1 MKVTIGRKFVSLVLA
16 LLLISTGLAPVGL
29 TPIKAAEYDL
39 TTDTSVQQVAIEG
52 AIWTKLASSDPTGS
66 GIFESFLRVQ
76 KNGVEKGYNTDYR
89 PLQFDENSS
98 AQFTR
103 SFKLADVPQVKI
115 GETIYREFQ
124 LDINQQSSRDPE
136 WYISLDK
143 SQVWLTD
150 NPNLHGY
157 DTSTWGFPSGA
168 VKVYDLGDN
177 SIKLDYRTNPGS
189 GKRDYRVLVPE
200 SMFAGKTGE
209 YVVLFTQHGA
219 TYEAND
225 GYEEWGVAIKNAL
238 IEGYKWN
245 DMNGDGVWD
254 AAEPGL
260 NGWTINLSG
269 AVSTST
275 LTHYDDSGKAGYYS
289 FSVAPGS
296 YTVSEVEQAAW
307 MQTYPVGDS
316 YSVTAGNGAVISG
329 LNFGNM
335 QPLPG
340 ISVTKTGDQ
349 LSKVGDEVTYTVEI
363 ENTGNVALTLASV
376 ADTLKG
382 DITSNFTSPLGVG
395 EAASYSYTYTVPNG
409 AADPLLNEVAVNA
422 HMVDH
427 SEIAT
432 SGSSSHSV
440 ELFQPSFEIT
450 KSGPSVV
457 MIGSMVTYTYTIK
470 NNSSTDSPKLVL
482 EAINDDVLGDLSSYV
497 GAANELDPG
506 EEVTFTAEYKVTV
519 AGTLTNVVTATYGV
533 EGFPNKLVDSA
544 EHTLFVADP
553 KLKVTKTGDQLSK
566 VGDEV
571 TYTVE
576 IENTG
581 NVALTFDSVADTL
594 KGDITSNFT
603 SPLGVGEAASYSY
616 TYTVPN
622 GAADPLLNEVAVNA
636 HMVDHVEIA
645 TSGSSSHSV
654 ELFQPSFEITKSGPS
669 VVMIGSMVTYTYTIK
684 NNSSIDSPK
693 LVLEAIN
700 DDVLGDLSSYVGAAD
715 ELDVGEE
722 VTFTADYK
730 VTTPGTL
737 TNVVTA
743 TYGVEGFPNKLV
755 DSDEHTLFVADP
767 KLKVT
772 KTGDQLSKAGDEV
785 TYTVEIENTG
795 NVALTFDSVID
806 TLKGDITSNF
816 TSPLGVGEAASY
828 SYTYTVPD
836 GAADPLLNEVAV
848 NAHMVDHA
856 EIATSGS
863 SSHSVELFQPSF
875 EITKSGPSVV
885 MIGSMV
891 TYTYTI
897 KNNSSIDSPKLVLEA
912 INDDVLGDLS
922 SYAPANL
929 NPGEEVTFTAEY
941 KVTVAGTLTNVVTA
955 TYGVE
960 GFPNKLVD
968 SAEHTLFVAD
978 PNTVVTATAY
988 TWETYPGGNVSVT
1001 IMERNTGNIDLEN
1014 VSVSVFDG
1022 INTAVLDCH
1031 SVGFSGDDGNCILNK
1046 GETWSWAYQV
1056 TVYADTTYVVTGY
1069 GEVVG
1074 LEGVVV
1080 TYPAYPSEQTTF
1092 KVKVVGTT
1100 RTQGFWKTHTDFT
1113 KYVFE
1118 NYAGS
1123 YIDLGWKKI
1132 TNIEDLMGMFWAD
1145 NAKKSDGHKR
1155 SQLDQVRMIAS
1166 QQAIA
1171 AVLNSSMPGGAP
1183 LPGGLTPAAIAT
1195 IMGGTDVKA
1204 IKDLGST
1211 LGSYNESG
1219 DGFALDPSL
1228 LPTGKATPNFSRQIA
1243 NIPFAD

>member
-39 TTDTSVQQVAIEG
+39 TTDTSVQQVEIEG

-76 KNGVEKGYNTDYR
+76 KDDVEKGYNTDYR

-124 LDINQQSSRDPE
+124 LDINQQSSSDPE

-143 SQVWLTD
+143 FQVWLTD
-150 NPNLHGY
+150 NPELHGY

-209 YVVLFTQHGA
+209 YVVLFTQNGA
-219 TYEAND
+219 TFEAND

-363 ENTGNVALTLASV
+363 ENTGNVALTLDSV
-376 ADTLKG
+376 IDTLKG

-395 EAASYSYTYTVPNG
+395 EAASYSYTYTVPDG
-409 AADPLLNEVAVNA
+409 AADPLENTVAVNA

-427 SEIAT
+427 AEIAT

-566 VGDEV
+566 IGDEV

-576 IENTG
+576 IKNTG
-581 NVALTFDSVADTL
+581 NVALTLESVVDSL

-603 SPLGVGEAASYSY
+603 SPLGVG
-616 TYTVPN
+616 
-622 GAADPLLNEVAVNA
+622 
-636 HMVDHVEIA
+636 A
-645 TSGSSSHSV
+645 T
-654 ELFQPSFEITKSGPS
+654 
-669 VVMIGSMVTYTYTIK
+669 
-684 NNSSIDSPK
+684 
-693 LVLEAIN
+693 
-700 DDVLGDLSSYVGAAD
+700 
-715 ELDVGEE
+715 
-722 VTFTADYK
+722 
-730 VTTPGTL
+730 
-737 TNVVTA
+737 
-743 TYGVEGFPNKLV
+743 
-755 DSDEHTLFVADP
+755 
-767 KLKVT
+767 
-772 KTGDQLSKAGDEV
+772 
-785 TYTVEIENTG
+785 
-795 NVALTFDSVID
+795 
-806 TLKGDITSNF
+806 
-816 TSPLGVGEAASY
+816 ASY

-848 NAHMVDHA
+848 NAHMVDHP

-968 SAEHTLFVAD
+968 SAEHTLFVAN
-978 PNTVVTATAY
+978 PNTIVGANAE
-988 TWETYPGGNVSVT
+988 TWETYPGGNVVVT
-1001 IMERNTGNIDLEN
+1001 ITEANTGNVDLEN
-1014 VSVSVFDG
+1014 ASVSVFDG
-1022 INTAVLDCH
+1022 TNTTILDCH
-1031 SVGFSGDDGNCILNK
+1031 SSGFSGDNGNCILNK
-1046 GETWSWAYQV
+1046 GETWSWSYQV
-1056 TVYADTTYVVTGY
+1056 TVYADTTFVVTGY

-1074 LEGVVV
+1074 LEGVAV
-1080 TYPAYPSEQTTF
+1080 TYPAYPSERTSFT
-1092 KVKVVGTT
+1092 VKVVGTT
-1100 RTQGFWKTHTDFT
+1100 RTQGFWQTHTNFT

-1132 TNIEDLMGMFWAD
+1132 ANIEDLMGMFWAN
-1145 NAKKSDGHKR
+1145 NAKKSDGKKR
-1155 SQLDQVRMIAS
+1155 SQLDQARMIAS

-1195 IMGGTDVKA
+1195 IMGGCDIQA
-1204 IKDLGST
+1204 IRALGST

-1228 LPTGKATPNFSRQIA
+1228 PPTGKATPNLSKQIA

>member
-89 PLQFDENSS
+89 PIQFDENSS

-124 LDINQQSSRDPE
+124 LDINQQSSSDPE

-143 SQVWLTD
+143 FQVWLTD

-307 MQTYPVGDS
+307 MQTYPVDDS

-349 LSKVGDEVTYTVEI
+349 LSKIGDEVTYTVEI
-363 ENTGNVALTLASV
+363 ENTGNVALTL
-376 ADTLKG
+376 
-382 DITSNFTSPLGVG
+382 
-395 EAASYSYTYTVPNG
+395 
-409 AADPLLNEVAVNA
+409 
-422 HMVDH
+422 
-427 SEIAT
+427 
-432 SGSSSHSV
+432 
-440 ELFQPSFEIT
+440 
-450 KSGPSVV
+450 
-457 MIGSMVTYTYTIK
+457 
-470 NNSSTDSPKLVL
+470 
-482 EAINDDVLGDLSSYV
+482 
-497 GAANELDPG
+497 
-506 EEVTFTAEYKVTV
+506 
-519 AGTLTNVVTATYGV
+519 
-533 EGFPNKLVDSA
+533 
-544 EHTLFVADP
+544 
-553 KLKVTKTGDQLSK
+553 
-566 VGDEV
+566 
-571 TYTVE
+571 
-576 IENTG
+576 
-581 NVALTFDSVADTL
+581 
-594 KGDITSNFT
+594 
-603 SPLGVGEAASYSY
+603 
-616 TYTVPN
+616 
-622 GAADPLLNEVAVNA
+622 
-636 HMVDHVEIA
+636 
-645 TSGSSSHSV
+645 
-654 ELFQPSFEITKSGPS
+654 
-669 VVMIGSMVTYTYTIK
+669 
-684 NNSSIDSPK
+684 
-693 LVLEAIN
+693 
-700 DDVLGDLSSYVGAAD
+700 
-715 ELDVGEE
+715 
-722 VTFTADYK
+722 
-730 VTTPGTL
+730 
-737 TNVVTA
+737 
-743 TYGVEGFPNKLV
+743 
-755 DSDEHTLFVADP
+755 
-767 KLKVT
+767 
-772 KTGDQLSKAGDEV
+772 
-785 TYTVEIENTG
+785 
-795 NVALTFDSVID
+795 DSVID

-828 SYTYTVPD
+828 IYTYTVPD

-897 KNNSSIDSPKLVLEA
+897 KNNSSLDSPKLVLEA

-1014 VSVSVFDG
+1014 VRVSVLDG

>member
-39 TTDTSVQQVAIEG
+39 TTDTSVQQVEIEG

-76 KNGVEKGYNTDYR
+76 KDDVEKGYNTDYR

-124 LDINQQSSRDPE
+124 LDINQQSSSDPE

-143 SQVWLTD
+143 FQVWLTD
-150 NPNLHGY
+150 NPELHGY

-168 VKVYDLGDN
+168 VKVYDLADN
-177 SIKLDYRTNPGS
+177 SIKLDFRMNPGS

-245 DMNGDGVWD
+245 DLNGNGLWDEGEPGMNGW
-254 AAEPGL
+254 L
-260 NGWTINLSG
+260 INLSG

-349 LSKVGDEVTYTVEI
+349 LSKIGDEVTYTVEI
-363 ENTGNVALTLASV
+363 ENTGNVALTLDSV
-376 ADTLKG
+376 IDSLKG

-395 EAASYSYTYTVPNG
+395 ATASYSYTYTVPDG

-427 SEIAT
+427 PEIAT

-544 EHTLFVADP
+544 EHTLFVANP
-553 KLKVTKTGDQLSK
+553 
-566 VGDEV
+566 
-571 TYTVE
+571 
-576 IENTG
+576 NT
-581 NVALTFDSVADTL
+581 
-594 KGDITSNFT
+594 I
-603 SPLGVGEAASYSY
+603 
-616 TYTVPN
+616 
-622 GAADPLLNEVAVNA
+622 
-636 HMVDHVEIA
+636 
-645 TSGSSSHSV
+645 
-654 ELFQPSFEITKSGPS
+654 
-669 VVMIGSMVTYTYTIK
+669 
-684 NNSSIDSPK
+684 
-693 LVLEAIN
+693 
-700 DDVLGDLSSYVGAAD
+700 VGA
-715 ELDVGEE
+715 
-722 VTFTADYK
+722 
-730 VTTPGTL
+730 
-737 TNVVTA
+737 
-743 TYGVEGFPNKLV
+743 
-755 DSDEHTLFVADP
+755 
-767 KLKVT
+767 
-772 KTGDQLSKAGDEV
+772 
-785 TYTVEIENTG
+785 
-795 NVALTFDSVID
+795 
-806 TLKGDITSNF
+806 
-816 TSPLGVGEAASY
+816 
-828 SYTYTVPD
+828 
-836 GAADPLLNEVAV
+836 
-848 NAHMVDHA
+848 NA
-856 EIATSGS
+856 E
-863 SSHSVELFQPSF
+863 
-875 EITKSGPSVV
+875 
-885 MIGSMV
+885 
-891 TYTYTI
+891 
-897 KNNSSIDSPKLVLEA
+897 
-912 INDDVLGDLS
+912 
-922 SYAPANL
+922 
-929 NPGEEVTFTAEY
+929 
-941 KVTVAGTLTNVVTA
+941 
-955 TYGVE
+955 
-960 GFPNKLVD
+960 
-968 SAEHTLFVAD
+968 
-978 PNTVVTATAY
+978 
-988 TWETYPGGNVSVT
+988 TWETYPGGNVVVT
-1001 IMERNTGNIDLEN
+1001 ITEANTGNVDLEN
-1014 VSVSVFDG
+1014 ASVSVFDG
-1022 INTAVLDCH
+1022 TNTTILDCH
-1031 SVGFSGDDGNCILNK
+1031 SSGFSGDNGNCILNK
-1046 GETWSWAYQV
+1046 GETWSWSYQV
-1056 TVYADTTYVVTGY
+1056 TVYADTTFVVTGY

-1074 LEGVVV
+1074 LEGVAV
-1080 TYPAYPSEQTTF
+1080 TYPAYPSERTSFT
-1092 KVKVVGTT
+1092 VKVVGTT
-1100 RTQGFWKTHTDFT
+1100 RTQGFWQTHTNFT

-1132 TNIEDLMGMFWAD
+1132 ANIEDLMGMFWAN
-1145 NAKKSDGHKR
+1145 NAKKSDGKKR
-1155 SQLDQVRMIAS
+1155 SQLDQARMIAS

-1195 IMGGTDVKA
+1195 IMGGSDIQA
-1204 IKDLGST
+1204 IRALGST

-1228 LPTGKATPNFSRQIA
+1228 PPTGKATPSLSKQIA

>member
-124 LDINQQSSRDPE
+124 LDINQQSSSDPE

-143 SQVWLTD
+143 FQVWLTD

-219 TYEAND
+219 THEAND

-340 ISVTKTGDQ
+340 ISVTKTGDE
-349 LSKVGDEVTYTVEI
+349 LSKVGDEVTYTVKI
-363 ENTGNVALTLASV
+363 ENTGNVALTFDSV
-376 ADTLKG
+376 IDTLKG

-395 EAASYSYTYTVPNG
+395 ATASYSYTYTVPNG
-409 AADPLLNEVAVNA
+409 AADPLENTVAVNA

-427 SEIAT
+427 PEIAT

-470 NNSSTDSPKLVL
+470 NNSST
-482 EAINDDVLGDLSSYV
+482 
-497 GAANELDPG
+497 
-506 EEVTFTAEYKVTV
+506 
-519 AGTLTNVVTATYGV
+519 
-533 EGFPNKLVDSA
+533 
-544 EHTLFVADP
+544 
-553 KLKVTKTGDQLSK
+553 
-566 VGDEV
+566 
-571 TYTVE
+571 
-576 IENTG
+576 
-581 NVALTFDSVADTL
+581 
-594 KGDITSNFT
+594 
-603 SPLGVGEAASYSY
+603 
-616 TYTVPN
+616 
-622 GAADPLLNEVAVNA
+622 
-636 HMVDHVEIA
+636 
-645 TSGSSSHSV
+645 
-654 ELFQPSFEITKSGPS
+654 
-669 VVMIGSMVTYTYTIK
+669 
-684 NNSSIDSPK
+684 
-693 LVLEAIN
+693 
-700 DDVLGDLSSYVGAAD
+700 
-715 ELDVGEE
+715 
-722 VTFTADYK
+722 
-730 VTTPGTL
+730 
-737 TNVVTA
+737 
-743 TYGVEGFPNKLV
+743 
-755 DSDEHTLFVADP
+755 
-767 KLKVT
+767 
-772 KTGDQLSKAGDEV
+772 
-785 TYTVEIENTG
+785 
-795 NVALTFDSVID
+795 
-806 TLKGDITSNF
+806 
-816 TSPLGVGEAASY
+816 
-828 SYTYTVPD
+828 
-836 GAADPLLNEVAV
+836 
-848 NAHMVDHA
+848 
-856 EIATSGS
+856 
-863 SSHSVELFQPSF
+863 
-875 EITKSGPSVV
+875 
-885 MIGSMV
+885 
-891 TYTYTI
+891 
-897 KNNSSIDSPKLVLEA
+897 DSPKLVLEA

-1155 SQLDQVRMIAS
+1155 SQLDQARMIAS

-1171 AVLNSSMPGGAP
+1171 AVLNSFLPGGAP

>member
-39 TTDTSVQQVAIEG
+39 TTDTSVQQVEIEG

-76 KNGVEKGYNTDYR
+76 KDDVEKGYNTDYR

-124 LDINQQSSRDPE
+124 LDINQQSSSDPE

-143 SQVWLTD
+143 FQVWLTD
-150 NPNLHGY
+150 NPELHGY

-209 YVVLFTQHGA
+209 YVVLFTQNGA
-219 TYEAND
+219 TFEAND

-340 ISVTKTGDQ
+340 IS
-349 LSKVGDEVTYTVEI
+349 
-363 ENTGNVALTLASV
+363 
-376 ADTLKG
+376 
-382 DITSNFTSPLGVG
+382 
-395 EAASYSYTYTVPNG
+395 
-409 AADPLLNEVAVNA
+409 
-422 HMVDH
+422 
-427 SEIAT
+427 
-432 SGSSSHSV
+432 
-440 ELFQPSFEIT
+440 
-450 KSGPSVV
+450 
-457 MIGSMVTYTYTIK
+457 
-470 NNSSTDSPKLVL
+470 
-482 EAINDDVLGDLSSYV
+482 
-497 GAANELDPG
+497 
-506 EEVTFTAEYKVTV
+506 
-519 AGTLTNVVTATYGV
+519 
-533 EGFPNKLVDSA
+533 
-544 EHTLFVADP
+544 
-553 KLKVTKTGDQLSK
+553 
-566 VGDEV
+566 
-571 TYTVE
+571 
-576 IENTG
+576 
-581 NVALTFDSVADTL
+581 
-594 KGDITSNFT
+594 
-603 SPLGVGEAASYSY
+603 
-616 TYTVPN
+616 
-622 GAADPLLNEVAVNA
+622 
-636 HMVDHVEIA
+636 
-645 TSGSSSHSV
+645 
-654 ELFQPSFEITKSGPS
+654 
-669 VVMIGSMVTYTYTIK
+669 
-684 NNSSIDSPK
+684 
-693 LVLEAIN
+693 
-700 DDVLGDLSSYVGAAD
+700 
-715 ELDVGEE
+715 
-722 VTFTADYK
+722 
-730 VTTPGTL
+730 
-737 TNVVTA
+737 
-743 TYGVEGFPNKLV
+743 
-755 DSDEHTLFVADP
+755 
-767 KLKVT
+767 VT

-1155 SQLDQVRMIAS
+1155 SQLDQARMIAS

-1171 AVLNSSMPGGAP
+1171 AVLNSFLPGGAP

>member
-1 MKVTIGRKFVSLVLA
+1 MKTTTGRKFVSVMLA
-16 LLLISTGLAPVGL
+16 LLLISTGLAPIGL

-39 TTDTSVQQVAIEG
+39 TTDTSVQQLAIEG

-89 PLQFDENSS
+89 PIQFDQNSS

-103 SFKLADVPQVKI
+103 SFKLADVPQVRI

-124 LDINQQSSRDPE
+124 LDINQGSSDPE

-143 SQVWLTD
+143 FQVWLTD
-150 NPNLHGY
+150 DPNLHGY

-177 SIKLDYRTNPGS
+177 SIKLDFRMNPGS

-225 GYEEWGVAIKNAL
+225 GFEEWGVAIKNAL

-245 DMNGDGVWD
+245 DMNGNGVWD
-254 AAEPGL
+254 EGEPGL
-260 NGWTINLSG
+260 NDWTINLSG

-275 LTHYDDSGKAGYYS
+275 LTHNDDSGKAGYYS

-296 YTVSEVEQAAW
+296 YIVSEVEQAGW
-307 MQTYPVGDS
+307 MQTYPMGDS
-316 YSVTAGNGAVISG
+316 YSVTAGNGAVITG

-340 ISVTKTGDQ
+340 IS
-349 LSKVGDEVTYTVEI
+349 
-363 ENTGNVALTLASV
+363 
-376 ADTLKG
+376 
-382 DITSNFTSPLGVG
+382 
-395 EAASYSYTYTVPNG
+395 
-409 AADPLLNEVAVNA
+409 
-422 HMVDH
+422 
-427 SEIAT
+427 
-432 SGSSSHSV
+432 
-440 ELFQPSFEIT
+440 
-450 KSGPSVV
+450 
-457 MIGSMVTYTYTIK
+457 
-470 NNSSTDSPKLVL
+470 
-482 EAINDDVLGDLSSYV
+482 
-497 GAANELDPG
+497 
-506 EEVTFTAEYKVTV
+506 
-519 AGTLTNVVTATYGV
+519 
-533 EGFPNKLVDSA
+533 
-544 EHTLFVADP
+544 
-553 KLKVTKTGDQLSK
+553 
-566 VGDEV
+566 
-571 TYTVE
+571 
-576 IENTG
+576 
-581 NVALTFDSVADTL
+581 
-594 KGDITSNFT
+594 
-603 SPLGVGEAASYSY
+603 
-616 TYTVPN
+616 
-622 GAADPLLNEVAVNA
+622 
-636 HMVDHVEIA
+636 
-645 TSGSSSHSV
+645 
-654 ELFQPSFEITKSGPS
+654 
-669 VVMIGSMVTYTYTIK
+669 
-684 NNSSIDSPK
+684 
-693 LVLEAIN
+693 
-700 DDVLGDLSSYVGAAD
+700 
-715 ELDVGEE
+715 
-722 VTFTADYK
+722 
-730 VTTPGTL
+730 
-737 TNVVTA
+737 
-743 TYGVEGFPNKLV
+743 
-755 DSDEHTLFVADP
+755 
-767 KLKVT
+767 VT

-795 NVALTFDSVID
+795 NVALAVDSVID

-816 TSPLGVGEAASY
+816 TSPLGVGGSTSY
-828 SYTYTVPD
+828 SYTYTVPN

-875 EITKSGPSVV
+875 EVTKSGPSVV
-885 MIGSMV
+885 MIGSTV

-897 KNNSSIDSPKLVLEA
+897 KNNSSADSPKLVLEA
-912 INDDVLGDLS
+912 INDNVLGDLS

-929 NPGEEVTFTAEY
+929 IPGEEVTFTADY
-941 KVTVAGTLTNVVTA
+941 RVTVAGTLTNVVTA

-960 GFPNKLVD
+960 GFPNKLVGSD
-968 SAEHTLFVAD
+968 DHTLFVAD

-1001 IMERNTGNIDLEN
+1001 ITERNTGNIDLEN

-1046 GETWSWAYQV
+1046 GEMWSWAYQV

-1100 RTQGFWKTHTDFT
+1100 RTQGFWQTHTAFT
-1113 KYVFE
+1113 EYVFK

-1123 YIDLGWKKI
+1123 YIDLGWKEI
-1132 TNIEDLMGMFWAD
+1132 TNIEDLMGMFWAN
-1145 NAKKSDGHKR
+1145 NAKKSDGTKR
-1155 SQLDQVRMIAS
+1155 SQLDQARMMAS

-1204 IKDLGST
+1204 IKALGST

-1228 LPTGKATPNFSRQIA
+1228 LPTGKATPNLSRQIA

>member
-124 LDINQQSSRDPE
+124 LDINQQSSSDPE

-143 SQVWLTD
+143 FQVWLTD

-219 TYEAND
+219 THEAND

-340 ISVTKTGDQ
+340 ISVTKTGDE
-349 LSKVGDEVTYTVEI
+349 LSKVGDEVTYTVKI
-363 ENTGNVALTLASV
+363 ENTGNVALTFDSV

-395 EAASYSYTYTVPNG
+395 ATASYSYTYTVPNG
-409 AADPLLNEVAVNA
+409 AADPLENTVAVNA

-427 SEIAT
+427 PEIAT

-470 NNSSTDSPKLVL
+470 NNSST
-482 EAINDDVLGDLSSYV
+482 
-497 GAANELDPG
+497 
-506 EEVTFTAEYKVTV
+506 
-519 AGTLTNVVTATYGV
+519 
-533 EGFPNKLVDSA
+533 
-544 EHTLFVADP
+544 
-553 KLKVTKTGDQLSK
+553 
-566 VGDEV
+566 
-571 TYTVE
+571 
-576 IENTG
+576 
-581 NVALTFDSVADTL
+581 
-594 KGDITSNFT
+594 
-603 SPLGVGEAASYSY
+603 
-616 TYTVPN
+616 
-622 GAADPLLNEVAVNA
+622 
-636 HMVDHVEIA
+636 
-645 TSGSSSHSV
+645 
-654 ELFQPSFEITKSGPS
+654 
-669 VVMIGSMVTYTYTIK
+669 
-684 NNSSIDSPK
+684 
-693 LVLEAIN
+693 
-700 DDVLGDLSSYVGAAD
+700 
-715 ELDVGEE
+715 
-722 VTFTADYK
+722 
-730 VTTPGTL
+730 
-737 TNVVTA
+737 
-743 TYGVEGFPNKLV
+743 
-755 DSDEHTLFVADP
+755 
-767 KLKVT
+767 
-772 KTGDQLSKAGDEV
+772 
-785 TYTVEIENTG
+785 
-795 NVALTFDSVID
+795 
-806 TLKGDITSNF
+806 
-816 TSPLGVGEAASY
+816 
-828 SYTYTVPD
+828 
-836 GAADPLLNEVAV
+836 
-848 NAHMVDHA
+848 
-856 EIATSGS
+856 
-863 SSHSVELFQPSF
+863 
-875 EITKSGPSVV
+875 
-885 MIGSMV
+885 
-891 TYTYTI
+891 
-897 KNNSSIDSPKLVLEA
+897 DSPKLVLEA

-1155 SQLDQVRMIAS
+1155 SQLDQARMIAS

-1171 AVLNSSMPGGAP
+1171 AVLNSFLPGGAP

>member
-39 TTDTSVQQVAIEG
+39 TTDTSVQQVEIEG

-76 KNGVEKGYNTDYR
+76 KDDVEKGYNTDYR

-124 LDINQQSSRDPE
+124 LDINQQSSSDPE

-143 SQVWLTD
+143 FQVWLTD

-209 YVVLFTQHGA
+209 YVVLFTQNGA
-219 TYEAND
+219 TFEAND

-363 ENTGNVALTLASV
+363 ENTGNVALTL
-376 ADTLKG
+376 
-382 DITSNFTSPLGVG
+382 
-395 EAASYSYTYTVPNG
+395 
-409 AADPLLNEVAVNA
+409 
-422 HMVDH
+422 
-427 SEIAT
+427 
-432 SGSSSHSV
+432 
-440 ELFQPSFEIT
+440 
-450 KSGPSVV
+450 
-457 MIGSMVTYTYTIK
+457 
-470 NNSSTDSPKLVL
+470 
-482 EAINDDVLGDLSSYV
+482 
-497 GAANELDPG
+497 
-506 EEVTFTAEYKVTV
+506 
-519 AGTLTNVVTATYGV
+519 
-533 EGFPNKLVDSA
+533 
-544 EHTLFVADP
+544 
-553 KLKVTKTGDQLSK
+553 
-566 VGDEV
+566 
-571 TYTVE
+571 
-576 IENTG
+576 
-581 NVALTFDSVADTL
+581 
-594 KGDITSNFT
+594 
-603 SPLGVGEAASYSY
+603 
-616 TYTVPN
+616 
-622 GAADPLLNEVAVNA
+622 
-636 HMVDHVEIA
+636 
-645 TSGSSSHSV
+645 
-654 ELFQPSFEITKSGPS
+654 
-669 VVMIGSMVTYTYTIK
+669 
-684 NNSSIDSPK
+684 
-693 LVLEAIN
+693 
-700 DDVLGDLSSYVGAAD
+700 
-715 ELDVGEE
+715 
-722 VTFTADYK
+722 
-730 VTTPGTL
+730 
-737 TNVVTA
+737 
-743 TYGVEGFPNKLV
+743 
-755 DSDEHTLFVADP
+755 
-767 KLKVT
+767 
-772 KTGDQLSKAGDEV
+772 
-785 TYTVEIENTG
+785 
-795 NVALTFDSVID
+795 DSVID

-848 NAHMVDHA
+848 NAHMVDHP

-1155 SQLDQVRMIAS
+1155 SQLDQARMIAS

-1171 AVLNSSMPGGAP
+1171 AVLNSFLPGGAP